1 MPRHHS
7 VEWSGVVPQ
16 PRPADP
22 HEGQSLGVEDVEAAA
37 SIHQHLS
44 ETGLGDDGVDDQRVA
59 PGIGDPIRVILSVER
74 DCALGPF
81 EVRGRGRADRA
92 NFSEFALPLTRSE
105 ASRVS
110 PKDQKA
116 VLDLGE
122 NLPLGVVVL
131 GRLFGTLLGDDVGIV
146 PTEDGALLKGV
157 FGWPPVI
164 GARLLQHFVEEAGAS
179 GSPLGVLAISR
190 GD

>member
-1 MPRHHS
+1 MSRHHS
-7 VEWSGVVPQ
+7 VEWHGVVPQ
-16 PRPADP
+16 PGLADP

-44 ETGLGDDGVDDQRVA
+44 ETGLGDDGVDDQRIA
-59 PGIGDPIRVILSVER
+59 PGIGDPLRVILPVER
-74 DCALGPF
+74 DRALGPF
-81 EVRGRGRADRA
+81 EVRWGGGADCA
-92 NFSEFALPLTRSE
+92 DFSEFALPLTRSE
-105 ASRVS
+105 ASRSS

-131 GRLFGTLLGDDVGIV
+131 GRLFGTLLGNDVGIV
-146 PTEDGALLKGV
+146 PMEDGALLKGV

-164 GARLLQHFVEEAGAS
+164 GARLLQHFIEETRAS
-179 GSPLGVLAISR
+179 RSPLGVLAISC